1 MVVLGNNG
9 IYYSYFIAL
18 NEEETFQFS
27 LLSQTL
33 KFV

>member
-18 NEEETFQFS
+18 NEEETFQF